1 MDKFRAS
8 INRNGGLHNTPEL
21 QEIGSQ
27 LSQTWNELRG
37 SGWLERALSEFSR
50 DDDRHHMNGTV
61 FQAMDKVRGA
71 SNEQRQRA
79 PTSSRRTGTTTPATR
94 TTGKGTRVKKGR
106 KGLEPISM
114 TDYLRE
120 VRKE

>member
-1 MDKFRAS
+1 
-8 INRNGGLHNTPEL
+8 
-21 QEIGSQ
+21 
-27 LSQTWNELRG
+27 
-37 SGWLERALSEFSR
+37 LERALSEFSR